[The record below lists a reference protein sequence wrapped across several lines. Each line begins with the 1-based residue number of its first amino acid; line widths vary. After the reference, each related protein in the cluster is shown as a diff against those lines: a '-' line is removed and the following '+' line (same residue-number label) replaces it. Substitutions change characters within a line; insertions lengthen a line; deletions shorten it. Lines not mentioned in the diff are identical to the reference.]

1 LAVPLRFE
9 WDVPKAAA
17 NRGKHKVT
25 LEEASTAFGDPLGHI
40 TDDPRHSEGEE
51 RFVLLGQ
58 SGRRRL
64 RVVMFTERRET
75 VHLISARR
83 ATRRERREYEESES

>member
-9 WDVPKAAA
+9 WDVPKAAV

-64 RVVMFTERRET
+64 TERGET
-75 VHLISARR
+75 IHLISARR